1 VVTPQLS
8 VADPSLGP
16 PPDDD
21 NALAA
26 ALMRGDR
33 AALGRLYDR
42 HAPVLL
48 ALGFRILGDRGRA
61 EDVLHDVFLEAWNH
75 AADFDPARGTM
86 RAWLATRMRSRAL
99 DRRTALLRQERLAE
113 EAGHH
118 ADVVQPGAETGL
130 DAGAA
135 MDRGRV
141 HGFVSGMPVELGQVI
156 ELAYFQGLSAS
167 ETARQLQIP
176 IGTVKSRMAR
186 ALALLRHDL
195 GDAGGSQ

>member
-1 VVTPQLS
+1 M
-8 VADPSLGP
+8 

-21 NALAA
+21 NILAA
-26 ALMRGDR
+26 ALVRGDR

-75 AADFDPARGTM
+75 AGDFDPARGTV

-99 DRRTALLRQERLAE
+99 DRRTTTLRQQRLAE
-113 EAGHH
+113 AATEEA
-118 ADVVQPGAETGL
+118 AVQAPSEAPRDGTGAVDG
-130 DAGAA
+130 
-135 MDRGRV
+135 GRIQSL
-141 HGFVSGMPVELGQVI
+141 VSGMPPELSIII
-156 ELAYFQGLSAS
+156 ELSYFQGLSSS
-167 ETARQLQIP
+167 ETARRLEIP

-186 ALALLRHDL
+186 ALATLRHDL
-195 GDAGGSQ
+195 GDAGGSP